1 MTMLEIIDRLCSVTQ
16 LQADIIRKQTMII
29 EQAKIADEVR
39 GDLRLL
45 CQKADSELDLIEY
58 ANRPLIGSDDDERY

>member
-1 MTMLEIIDRLCSVTQ
+1 MTTLEIIDRLCSATQ

-29 EQAKIADEVR
+29 EQAKIADEAR
-39 GDLRLL
+39 EDLRLL
-45 CQKADSELDLIEY
+45 CQKADEELDLIEY